1 MAMGGRV
8 MTDSPAIVTEAD
20 FMERLAE
27 TIRAA
32 YHQGAEDVHESW
44 VSGNGQDEADFG
56 EAASDYLHSI
66 DLIWFAA
73 HAQAARVE
81 GAAAERE
88 AIASFVEGYPSPM
101 NDLPMALAI
110 RDLAAAIRARRDV
123 A

>member
-8 MTDSPAIVTEAD
+8 VTDSPVIVTEAD

-44 VSGNGQDEADFG
+44 VSG